1 MVTHIFVNYNN
12 AITFSPCVIVNVSVN
27 GKHTRCKY
35 LWSVPKSNH
44 VPFVCLC
51 VTTELKVQQEEVS
64 LRHSLVGPRKCHPQK
79 LSKKTVLLAQGAYP
93 SLCLTCNATEHY
105 KCRLQLTYMRKEF
118 NFFNSS
124 INISL
129 RSLTLTTH
137 LNCGNF
143 KHFSLYK

>member
-27 GKHTRCKY
+27 GTHTRCKY

-93 SLCLTCNATEHY
+93 SLCLTRNAIINADCNW
-105 KCRLQLTYMRKEF
+105 LTCGK
-118 NFFNSS
+118 NLFFNSS

-137 LNCGNF
+137 LNYGNF